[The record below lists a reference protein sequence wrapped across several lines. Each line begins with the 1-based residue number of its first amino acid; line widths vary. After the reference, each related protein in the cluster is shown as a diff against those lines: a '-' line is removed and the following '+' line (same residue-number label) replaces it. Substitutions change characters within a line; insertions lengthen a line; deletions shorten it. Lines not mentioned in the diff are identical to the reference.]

1 MTSGDRCRPRFA
13 VVLVNTY
20 PMPMQRIQIVRGTSL
35 TIALAL
41 FAASCGGSTQA
52 EVASELE
59 AADTA
64 TTTTE
69 ATTTTTAP
77 VVDVDRYCELA
88 ILNEANGDA
97 FFEGD
102 GPGDPAKLEAF
113 FVDLQVSLGEAI
125 GVADPLIKPDLV
137 LVQEEIDSFVQL
149 VEQYDYDLILASS
162 AIDDRPTKPEWEAAQ
177 DAVDD
182 YDQETCGLD
191 KDADSSEPAG
201 EMESAGGISLADA
214 QLAVTLMETQAG
226 LDLVVEGFMSEVPG
240 VSVEQAECFLKSLT
254 AEQFVSFAQLGLA
267 NGDIDTS
274 DPAISE
280 VLTILDTC
288 DIPLAALIPS
298 S

>member
-1 MTSGDRCRPRFA
+1 
-13 VVLVNTY
+13 
-20 PMPMQRIQIVRGTSL
+20 MQKLQIVRGTSL

-59 AADTA
+59 AS
-64 TTTTE
+64 E
-69 ATTTTTAP
+69 VTTTTTAL

-88 ILNEANGDA
+88 ILNETNGDA

-113 FVDLQVSLGEAI
+113 FVDLQGSLAEAI
-125 GVADPLIKPDLV
+125 GVADPVVKPDLV
-137 LVQEEIDSFVQL
+137 LVQEEIDSFVEL

-177 DAVDD
+177 DAVDA
-182 YDQETCGLD
+182 YDQEACGLD
-191 KDADSSEPAG
+191 KDRSGSEEAESTG
-201 EMESAGGISLADA
+201 EMESASGISLADA
-214 QLAVTLMETQAG
+214 EIAITLMETQAG
-226 LDLVVEGFMSEVPG
+226 LDLVVEGFLTQAPNLN
-240 VSVEQAECFLKSLT
+240 VEQAECFLKSLT
-254 AEQFVSFAQLGLA
+254 AEQFIRFAEIGQSPE
-267 NGDIDTS
+267 NIDPS
-274 DPAISE
+274 DPALSE

-288 DIPLAALIPS
+288 DIPLTALLPS